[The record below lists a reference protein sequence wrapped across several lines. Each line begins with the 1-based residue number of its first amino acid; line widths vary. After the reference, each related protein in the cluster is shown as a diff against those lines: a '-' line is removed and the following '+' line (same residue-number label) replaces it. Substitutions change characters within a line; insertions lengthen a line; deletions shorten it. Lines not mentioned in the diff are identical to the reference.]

1 MKKIFLLFI
10 LFVFFNQIFGQSTT
24 TDYKSYHNSALTLL
38 INGDYE
44 NSLKTIN
51 KSIAINPNNADS
63 YYIRGNVYQ
72 KQTKYS
78 DALSEYQRA
87 IKLNPN
93 HTDAIM
99 KCGIIFG
106 QSNDR
111 ITACKYFKKACDLGD
126 NDGCGAYNRFCN

>member
-1 MKKIFLLFI
+1 MKKIIL
-10 LFVFFNQIFGQSTT
+10 LFVFTNISFGQSTS
-24 TDYKSYHNSALTLL
+24 TDYKTYYNSALTLL

-72 KQTKYS
+72 KQLKNTF
-78 DALSEYQRA
+78 ALSDYQRA

-99 KCGIIFG
+99 KSGIIYG
-106 QSNDR
+106 KANDR

-126 NDGCGAYNRFCN
+126 NDGCVTYNRFCN